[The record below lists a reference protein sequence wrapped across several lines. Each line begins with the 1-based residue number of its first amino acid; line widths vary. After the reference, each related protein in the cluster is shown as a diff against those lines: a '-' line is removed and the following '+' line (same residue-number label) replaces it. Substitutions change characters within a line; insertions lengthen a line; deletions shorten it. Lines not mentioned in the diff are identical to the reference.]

1 MIILIECLIL
11 CLIFTI
17 MVYVMSRNPITTLY
31 NYPPKVQEK
40 VKSLEEYKNK
50 IPTNNNKIIT
60 KMFVALIIIVLVSL
74 ILRYINGYE
83 NFMDAFRCSFL
94 IWTIVNIYDVV
105 VMDIIWFCHS
115 PKFIFKGTEDI
126 IDEYRNYKFHIKEGI
141 IGELIGLVISIV
153 VGFIVHFIL

>member
-1 MIILIECLIL
+1 
-11 CLIFTI
+11 
-17 MVYVMSRNPITTLY
+17 
-31 NYPPKVQEK
+31 
-40 VKSLEEYKNK
+40 
-50 IPTNNNKIIT
+50 
-60 KMFVALIIIVLVSL
+60 MFVALIIIVLVSL
-74 ILRYINGYE
+74 ILRCINGYE